1 MHSKVIETSLGVEK
15 AHDELIDDE
24 VAVEK
29 LAASKTYDYSG
40 AAGKTDPAEIAL
52 VRKLDWRIM
61 PMLWAMYF
69 MNYLDKQA
77 IASARLNKLEDDIG
91 LTGSEYNTCISIL
104 FVGYLLMQLPS
115 NMLMASKR
123 VRPSIYMG
131 CCMAVWAVCSAC
143 TALVQNYRGLVIARF
158 FLGVAEAPF
167 YPGALFLLSI
177 FYTRKEIATRI
188 AILYSAN
195 ILSTAFSG
203 LIAAAI
209 FSTIDGAHGV
219 EGWRWLFI
227 IEGVV
232 TFGIAL
238 LSMWALP
245 DHPSSTRWLSE
256 GEMATAQER
265 IARDTVERTESQ
277 SSFQNLKVAFSDP
290 RLYLLAL
297 MQNLHLSAAGFNN
310 FFPTVVGTLGFD
322 RTITLVLT
330 CPPFVF
336 AAVFG
341 PLLALSSGRFNERT
355 WHITAGMAMGLAGFV
370 IAAATLNTAARYLA
384 CFLFSAGV
392 YSVNSCILG
401 WVSATLGQT
410 AEKKAISLSFVN
422 IMANASYIYTPYLYP
437 SSDGPRYLPA
447 MGANAGFA
455 AGTVICAWGLKIW
468 LMAENKQLR
477 ANFGD
482 GGLAYAY

>member
-1 MHSKVIETSLGVEK
+1 MHSKAVETSLGVEK

-24 VAVEK
+24 VALEK
-29 LAASKTYDYSG
+29 LSASKTYDYSG
-40 AAGKTDPAEIAL
+40 AASKTDPAEIAL
-52 VRKLDWRIM
+52 VRKLDCRIM
-61 PMLWAMYF
+61 PMIWAMYF
-69 MNYLDKQA
+69 LNYLDKNA
-77 IASARLNKLEDDIG
+77 IASARLNGLEDDIG
-91 LTGSEYNTCISIL
+91 LTGSQYNTCISIL

-115 NMLMASKR
+115 NMLMASKKI
-123 VRPSIYMG
+123 RPSIYMG
-131 CCMAVWAVCSAC
+131 CCMALWAVCSAC

-209 FSTIDGAHGV
+209 FSTIDGAHGI

-238 LSMWALP
+238 LSMWRCQTIPRRHAGFP
-245 DHPSSTRWLSE
+245 K
-256 GEMATAQER
+256 
-265 IARDTVERTESQ
+265 
-277 SSFQNLKVAFSDP
+277 NLKIAFSDP
-290 RLYLLAL
+290 RLYLLGL
-297 MQNLHLSAAGFNN
+297 MQNLHLSSAGFNN

-322 RTITLVLT
+322 RTVTLVLT

-336 AAVFG
+336 AAIFG

-355 WHITAGMAMGLAGFV
+355 WHITAGMAIGVSGFA
-370 IAAATLNTAARYLA
+370 IAAATLNTAARYVA

-410 AEKKAISLSFVN
+410 AEKKAISLGFVN
-422 IMANASYIYTPYLYP
+422 IVANASYIYTPYLYP

-455 AGTVICAWGLKIW
+455 TGTVICAWGLKIW
-468 LMAENKQLR
+468 LMAENKKLK
-477 ANFGD
+477 ASAGD